1 MIPSA
6 SFDREFAVSY
16 SIDLGVDPDAT
27 TSLIKRRPLEF
38 TPSTAFKLA
47 YHPSSLL
54 VYLNSKF
61 SLATLAPKGN
71 WI

>member
-27 TSLIKRRPLEF
+27 TSLIKKTSVRVHAVH
-38 TPSTAFKLA
+38 S
-47 YHPSSLL
+47 
-54 VYLNSKF
+54 
-61 SLATLAPKGN
+61 
-71 WI
+71 I